1 MTTTIDWQ
9 TVLKQGISH
18 TTELLQY
25 LQMDP
30 NDFPMALQEPQ
41 PFRLR
46 VPKGFAARMQ
56 PGNPADPLLLQVLP
70 VAAELLTPAGYTA
83 DPLQEKHS
91 NPIPGLLHK
100 YRSRVLLTITSA
112 CAINCRFCFRRHFPY
127 ADNNPGTQGWQATLD
142 YIRARPEINEV
153 IFSGG
158 DPLIAPDETLA
169 ALTEQLAA
177 ISHVKTLRIHSRI
190 PIVLPERIT
199 PALLQWFTGHRLKPV
214 LILHTNHAQE
224 IDHTVQHALTA
235 LKQAGVTLL
244 NQAVLLRGVND
255 NVEALVNLS
264 ETLFAYGVMPYYL
277 HLLDKVQGAAHF
289 DLPLEQAVQLHQQL
303 QLQLPGYLV
312 PKLVREIAGEGS
324 KTLIS

>member
-1 MTTTIDWQ
+1 VRT
-9 TVLKQGISH
+9 
-18 TTELLQY
+18 Y
-25 LQMDP
+25 
-30 NDFPMALQEPQ
+30 
-41 PFRLR
+41 
-46 VPKGFAARMQ
+46 
-56 PGNPADPLLLQVLP
+56 
-70 VAAELLTPAGYTA
+70 
-83 DPLQEKHS
+83 
-91 NPIPGLLHK
+91 
-100 YRSRVLLTITSA
+100 
-112 CAINCRFCFRRHFPY
+112 IN
-127 ADNNPGTQGWQATLD
+127 
-142 YIRARPEINEV
+142 
-153 IFSGG
+153 
-158 DPLIAPDETLA
+158 
-169 ALTEQLAA
+169 
-177 ISHVKTLRIHSRI
+177 
-190 PIVLPERIT
+190 
-199 PALLQWFTGHRLKPV
+199 RLKPV